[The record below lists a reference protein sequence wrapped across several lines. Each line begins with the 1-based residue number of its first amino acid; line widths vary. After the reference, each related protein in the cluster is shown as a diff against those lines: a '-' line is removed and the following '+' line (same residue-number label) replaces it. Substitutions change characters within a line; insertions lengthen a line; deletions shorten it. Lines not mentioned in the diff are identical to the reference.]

1 MLPATFK
8 GSDIN
13 PVKDLGA
20 LGFTPTSGFRT
31 QKHQASLKAQGL
43 TKTSVGYH
51 PAGDAIDFIPPGNM
65 TMTQAMNLIKQ
76 KYPGARV
83 APSNKGAI
91 HVTYPGWGN
100 APDISGSRRRFG
112 D

>member
-1 MLPATFK
+1 
-8 GSDIN
+8 
-13 PVKDLGA
+13 VKDLGA

-31 QKHQASLKAQGL
+31 KRHQASLKAQGL
-43 TKTSVGYH
+43 TKTTVGSH
-51 PAGDAIDFIPPGNM
+51 PAGDSIDFIPPGNM
-65 TMTQAMNLIKQ
+65 TTTEAIRLVKQ

-91 HVTYPGWGN
+91 HITYPGWGN